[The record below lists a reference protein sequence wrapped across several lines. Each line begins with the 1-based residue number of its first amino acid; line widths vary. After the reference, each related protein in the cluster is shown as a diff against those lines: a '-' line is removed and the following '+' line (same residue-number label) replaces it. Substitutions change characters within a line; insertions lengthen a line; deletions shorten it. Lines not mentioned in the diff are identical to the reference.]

1 MKVRCVDLF
10 AGAGG
15 TSTGLALAAPEI
27 GAAIDLA
34 AVNHWEVAVETHSRN
49 HPDARH
55 YCAAIDSLDP
65 RRVAGGRVDLLVA
78 SPECTHHSN
87 ARGGKPCSD
96 QSRASAWCVV
106 RWAEALQPRCVL
118 VENVRE
124 FRTWGPLDVRG
135 RPMKSRTGETFE
147 AWIGALRSL
156 GYRTSV
162 RVLNCADFGDATTRR
177 RLFMLAWRG
186 RSATAP
192 WPAESHAEDGGTDLF
207 GARARWRAA
216 REVIDWNLDGQS
228 IFRRKRPL
236 AAATLARIVEGLRR
250 FGGAAA
256 EPFLAQLTHG
266 GRLASLDAPLPTITC
281 ANRGEFALVEPFV
294 LQQQSGGV
302 PRAVSDPLPTLATK
316 GAVSLIEP
324 FLVPHYGERPGQRPR
339 THSVDSPMPTIP
351 CSPQAGLAQPFL
363 VRYQGTG
370 GPESIDAPVSTITT
384 RDRLGLVE
392 SVQLDIRFR
401 MLAPHELAAAMSF
414 PTDYDFAGTRT
425 DVIRQIGNAVPVRTA
440 QALCGE
446 ILQHIRRTA

>member
-1 MKVRCVDLF
+1 MKLRAIDLF

-15 TSTGLALAAPEI
+15 TSTGLALAAGEL
-27 GAAIDLA
+27 GAALDLA
-34 AVNHWEVAVETHSRN
+34 AVNHWETAVETHSRN
-49 HPDARH
+49 HPGARH

-87 ARGGKPCSD
+87 ARGGKPISD

-106 RWAEALQPRCVL
+106 RWAEALQPRFVL

-124 FRTWGPLDVRG
+124 FQTWGPLDVRG

-147 AWIGALRSL
+147 AWLGALRSL

-177 RLFMLAWRG
+177 RLFVLAWRG

-192 WPAESHAEDGGTDLF
+192 WPMESHAEDGSADLF

-216 REVIDWNLDGQS
+216 REIIDWTLDGQS

-236 AAATLARIVEGLRR
+236 AEATLARIIEGLRR

-256 EPFLAQLTHG
+256 EPFLVVLRNHG
-266 GRLASLDAPLPTITC
+266 AAARLDAPLPTIT
-281 ANRGEFALVEPFV
+281 AGGTHLGLVEPFV

-302 PRAVSDPLPTLATK
+302 PRAVRDPLPTLATK

-324 FLVPHYGERPGQRPR
+324 FLVPRYGERPGQRPR
-339 THSVDSPMPTIP
+339 THAIDKPAPTIP
-351 CSPQAGLAQPFL
+351 CTVQVGLAQPFL

-370 GPESIDAPVSTITT
+370 GPESIEAPVSTITT

-392 SVQLDIRFR
+392 PVELDIRFR

-425 DVIRQIGNAVPVRTA
+425 DVIRQIGNAVPVSTA
-440 QALCGE
+440 RALCRG
-446 ILQHIRRTA
+446 ILEQARRAA